1 MLLKA
6 CLNGA
11 RKPAEHPGLP
21 ITAEQLADDAAAAFR
36 RGVRAVH
43 VHPKD
48 SDGLDS
54 LVPAIVHRALTL
66 IRAAVPELP
75 IGVSTGDWIGSTAER
90 IAAILAWQTL
100 PDFASVNWHEPEAA
114 ELAEALL
121 AKGVAVEV
129 GLFHAA
135 AAQAWL
141 RWEQRES
148 STLRLL
154 IELPD
159 GLEPREVPAAAAEIL
174 AVIASSRAE
183 IPVLLHG
190 EGSSCWPAAAYALR
204 HGFDLRIGLE
214 DTLTLPDGTVAKN
227 NASLLDAVNEL
238 MNR

>member
-21 ITAEQLADDAAAAFR
+21 VTAEQLADDSAAVFQRGVPAVHIHPKDR
-36 RGVRAVH
+36 RGV
-43 VHPKD
+43 
-48 SDGLDS
+48 DS
-54 LVPAIVHRALTL
+54 LAPAVVHRAVTL
-66 IRAAVPELP
+66 IRAAVPELQ
-75 IGVSTGDWIGSTAER
+75 IGVSTGDWIGPAAER

-114 ELAEALL
+114 QLAEALL

-141 RWEQRES
+141 RWDRRVS
-148 STLRLL
+148 SSLRLL

-159 GLEPREVPAAAAEIL
+159 GLDPGEVPAAAAKIL
-174 AVIASSRAE
+174 AIIAPSRAE

-190 EGSSCWPAAAYALR
+190 EGSSCWPALAYAVE
-204 HGFDLRIGLE
+204 HGFNLRIGLE
-214 DTLTLPDGTVAKN
+214 DTLVLPDGTIADN
-227 NASLLDAVNEL
+227 NASLVDAVNEL
-238 MNR
+238 LNH